1 MTTTTNVNL
10 SNVNE
15 ASMAD
20 LVAFYNANS
29 GPDAKPIKKFETR
42 AKGVERCTKI
52 LNAIVARSPE
62 AAKSGPRLSMNLAT
76 GKLSVKRPAAN
87 SAEPSAMGAIA
98 KTVVKADPKP
108 ATAKSA
114 PAKKAPAA
122 KKPAARGASAS
133 AGGRRLFT
141 EDGVITIVHKG
152 ENPKRGTAADRYD
165 LYRSGMTVKAYIAAG
180 GQRRDVVW
188 DFRKGWITVKG

>member
-10 SNVNE
+10 TNVNE
-15 ASMAD
+15 ATMAD
-20 LVAFYNANS
+20 LVAFYNQNA

-52 LNAIVARSPE
+52 LNAIVAKSAE
-62 AAKSGPRLSMNLAT
+62 AAKSGPRMSMSLST
-76 GKLSVKRPAAN
+76 GKLTVHRDPGT
-87 SAEPSAMGAIA
+87 SAMGAIA
-98 KTVVKADPKP
+98 KTVAKDEP
-108 ATAKSA
+108 APAKRQPAAKKSAA

-122 KKPAARGASAS
+122 KKTS

-141 EDGVITIVHKG
+141 EDGVITILHKG

-165 LYRSGMTVKAYIAAG
+165 LYRNGMTVAAYIAAG

-188 DFRKGWITVKG
+188 DAKQGWISVKG